1 MEGKN
6 GFTSFEGFGPGVEAP
21 GFKPLTN
28 DSKDKFGL
36 RTVSVNSFDQNPPY
50 ILKLATNYTAGS
62 QCLVASSSS
71 DSTVKLHAL
80 DTNNGSLGYISELKG
95 HQKAISGMG
104 FIPGHEK
111 LVYTASED
119 GTVVVWDTS
128 SAKIARSFSAPNRK
142 PFYSATCNQKALA
155 AGTGSDIYLW
165 DLESGKPFRSLEEYH
180 TEEVTDLKFHPNHPN
195 MLFSSG
201 GDGMIS
207 QFDLSQMDEDEVLE
221 GCINSSQ
228 PINSFDFFG
237 PKLQYIQLIN
247 TMEEVTLFDID
258 TANKL
263 IEFPDLRKSLSA
275 VAGEEINYLI
285 KCRYDIKSDRLY
297 VCSGTNNGGLLISH
311 LAKENIKNNLA
322 LYNEIGHNDI
332 IRDLLFIDEL
342 QIVVS
347 GGEDSKICVWAQ
359 GASKLPKSQSHAK
372 APASSRQSRQFNNR
386 SNPYGGWRGRGRGS
400 GRGRNQGR
408 CQARG
413 RGRGYSRGRGRGRG
427 GRQMQRGRGRR

>member
-128 SAKIARSFSAPNRK
+128 SGSITRTKHVYTLIRLGKILAKIARSFSAPNRK
-142 PFYSATCNQKALA
+142 PFYSATCNQKERGAIFISGIWRA
-155 AGTGSDIYLW
+155 ASHSAGLPTFARKYAVSDTTYSS
-165 DLESGKPFRSLEEYH
+165 DSLEEYH

-195 MLFSSG
+195 MVVCTLYPNLCPQAALTTTVLSYSALV
-201 GDGMIS
+201 GM
-207 QFDLSQMDEDEVLE
+207 
-221 GCINSSQ
+221 
-228 PINSFDFFG
+228 
-237 PKLQYIQLIN
+237 
-247 TMEEVTLFDID
+247 
-258 TANKL
+258 A
-263 IEFPDLRKSLSA
+263 
-275 VAGEEINYLI
+275 
-285 KCRYDIKSDRLY
+285 
-297 VCSGTNNGGLLISH
+297 
-311 LAKENIKNNLA
+311 
-322 LYNEIGHNDI
+322 
-332 IRDLLFIDEL
+332 
-342 QIVVS
+342 
-347 GGEDSKICVWAQ
+347 
-359 GASKLPKSQSHAK
+359 
-372 APASSRQSRQFNNR
+372 
-386 SNPYGGWRGRGRGS
+386 
-400 GRGRNQGR
+400 
-408 CQARG
+408 
-413 RGRGYSRGRGRGRG
+413 
-427 GRQMQRGRGRR
+427 